1 MRRLL
6 ALGAAAMLAV
16 PAPVLAQD
24 IGEGAAEEDIG
35 ALAESLRD
43 PQTQAQIASTL
54 GALSQVLLNLPVAP
68 FVEAMEQAT
77 GETADDLDPDA
88 TVRDIAPDAERLPEA
103 IESELPRVM
112 DRMAGMGDA
121 MQTLLPALRD
131 LARQFG
137 RTLDE
142 SALSVR

>member
-131 LARQFG
+131 IARQFG

>member
-24 IGEGAAEEDIG
+24 IGEGATEEDIG

-131 LARQFG
+131 IARQFG